1 MYYWIGYEVTSA
13 IYASIIWTCLL
24 ITGTRFYRETSLKE
38 PLLIFSILS
47 LIALNAI
54 YWVTVILNLKQMKD
68 QPDLV
73 ILIFQAILWMICGMC
88 SFIYTFTPILT
99 VHFNH
104 IGLKAR
110 FDVEINGDIN
120 SPKDENDN
128 VTENSFDTIPSIQNL
143 NDSTGQKY
151 SISSRNAAVGSWYMI
166 TIGFLTLGYA
176 TFYIIVFITPPFV
189 PYHPITNSVD
199 FMLRTVYLGVYG
211 IPPTKC
217 LLHWV
222 ARNVL
227 GMKGNLT
234 SIKTS
239 GSHSDN
245 NNNTMA

>member
-1 MYYWIGYEVTSA
+1 MYYWIGYEAISA

-24 ITGTRFYRETSLKE
+24 ITGSRFYRETSLKE
-38 PLLIFSILS
+38 PLLIFCIIS
-47 LIALNAI
+47 LIGLNVI

-73 ILIFQAILWMICGMC
+73 ILIFQAIIWMICGMC

-110 FDVEINGDIN
+110 FDAEINNDIN
-120 SPKDENDN
+120 SSKDENDN
-128 VTENSFDTIPSIQNL
+128 VTENSLDTIPS
-143 NDSTGQKY
+143 TEQKY

-189 PYHPITNSVD
+189 PYHPITNSID
-199 FMLRTVYLGVYG
+199 FMLRIIYLGVYG
-211 IPPTKC
+211 IPPTKGV
-217 LLHWV
+217 LYWV
-222 ARNVL
+222 AKNVL
-227 GMKGNLT
+227 GMKGNLI
-234 SIKTS
+234 SLKTS
-239 GSHSDN
+239 ASHSNDD
-245 NNNTMA
+245 NTMA